1 MAMQKK
7 FKAQNPE
14 LTIDEVYEALSAQFP
29 DYTVD
34 LRSTLVKYVQVDKS
48 LWTGVVV
55 RVMGK
60 GNINI
65 FPQNGSFWVRFLL
78 GFLIAYFTSGSLVDE
93 VGGLGIHEMNAE
105 GTRPATNKRGVK
117 CVWIAIYAK

>member
-1 MAMQKK
+1 MAMSKK
-7 FKAQNPE
+7 FKAQNQE
-14 LTIDEVYEALSAQFP
+14 LTIDEVYEALNAQFP

-34 LRSTLVKYVQVDKS
+34 LRSTLIKYVQVDKS

-60 GNINI
+60 GTVNV

-78 GFLIAYFTSGSLVDE
+78 GFLIAYFTSGPLVDE
-93 VGGLGIHEMNAE
+93 VGGFLESTFA
-105 GTRPATNKRGVK
+105 
-117 CVWIAIYAK
+117 